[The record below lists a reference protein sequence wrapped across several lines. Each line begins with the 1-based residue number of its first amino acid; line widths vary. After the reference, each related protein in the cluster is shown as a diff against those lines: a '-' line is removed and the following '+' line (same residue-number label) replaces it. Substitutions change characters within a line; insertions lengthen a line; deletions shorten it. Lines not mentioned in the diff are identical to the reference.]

1 MLLRVGSLS
10 RLELLWKASSS
21 LVVTVEDVT
30 SRQHIKITQT
40 MLLQQCWG
48 LPLLACRHLLVIVVA
63 LTWVETRAGIPG
75 WLWLFEL
82 DADDLVRWVSFVSVV
97 VDEVIGNVLG
107 DLLGLGIVLVAIDQ
121 AELLGVLVS

>member
-1 MLLRVGSLS
+1 
-10 RLELLWKASSS
+10 
-21 LVVTVEDVT
+21 VEDVT
-30 SRQHIKITQT
+30 SGQHIKIAHT

-48 LPLLACRHLLVIVVA
+48 LPLLARRHLLVIVVA

-75 WLWLFEL
+75 RLWLLEL

-107 DLLGLGIVLVAIDQ
+107 DLLGLGGVLVAIDQ
-121 AELLGVLVS
+121 TELLGVLVS